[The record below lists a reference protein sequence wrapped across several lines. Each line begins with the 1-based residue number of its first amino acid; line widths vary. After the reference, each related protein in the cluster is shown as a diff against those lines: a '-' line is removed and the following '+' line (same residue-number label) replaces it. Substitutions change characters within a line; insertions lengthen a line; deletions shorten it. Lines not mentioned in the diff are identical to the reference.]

1 MLHMLRP
8 FNKLLGQTNSVTC
21 MWVRSG
27 TSRLL
32 VLDGT
37 EMRQGAA
44 GRNEVRRIMLGSNA
58 HGGFGGATLQDN
70 KVAIVWPEP
79 GGCHFSQLGLSSL
92 ASRFYPVRGS
102 VVPLSASLSAPVL

>member
-70 KVAIVWPEP
+70 KVVNCWCVAAIRPK
-79 GGCHFSQLGLSSL
+79 L
-92 ASRFYPVRGS
+92 ATVKY
-102 VVPLSASLSAPVL
+102 